1 MSPIDGYWARVRGLQ
16 QNARRYLGCTVLFAT
31 TTSLHSLIYNLYL
44 IQIGYD
50 AGFIGFTSAVLSATR
65 LVFALPA
72 GMVADRIGRKRSML
86 IGLAGMAV
94 AQFGLSLLTADWAIL
109 GSMAISGVFGALF
122 MTSVAPFLT
131 EHSSPD
137 QRSLLFTL
145 DSSLTNLASF
155 FASTAGGYLPLLF
168 GALLHVDG
176 ESAPAYRGVMLVSAC
191 TLALALLPIATLTE
205 SPRTSSR
212 RRVPWTLRALRKLPN
227 GKLMV
232 RLVLPRA
239 LMAFGAG
246 LVFPF
251 LNLYFK
257 ERFAVSDATLGWIFG
272 ITNVVAAAAML
283 WGGTVAERMGK
294 VRTMLLARLLSVPG
308 LLVLG
313 FVPSLA
319 FVAVAHWIRSALMRL
334 GDPLYMAFAM
344 EQLSEDD
351 RATGSSLLSTGWN
364 VGWSGGPY
372 VSGLLQPRVGWGPL
386 FGGTIVF
393 YVASLALVY
402 AFFVR
407 GQEVESLAGERPL
420 EVAGP

>member
-1 MSPIDGYWARVRGLQ
+1 MQ
-16 QNARRYLGCTVLFAT
+16 QNARRYLWCTAFFAT

-44 IQIGYD
+44 IQIGFD
-50 AGFIGFTSAVLSATR
+50 AAFIGLTSAVLSATR

-72 GMVADRIGRKRSML
+72 GMAADRIGRKRSML
-86 IGLAGMAV
+86 AGLAGMAV
-94 AQFGLSLLTADWAIL
+94 AQLGLALLTADWAIL
-109 GSMAISGVFGALF
+109 GSMAVSGVFGALF

-131 EHSSPD
+131 ENSAPHE
-137 QRSLLFTL
+137 RSLLFTL

-168 GALLHVDG
+168 GALLHVGG
-176 ESAPAYRGVMLVSAC
+176 ESAPAYRGVMVVSAC
-191 TLALALLPIATLTE
+191 TLALAVLPIATLKE
-205 SPRTSSR
+205 VPRKSLR
-212 RRVPWTLRALRKLPN
+212 RRVPWTLRALRNLPN
-227 GKLMV
+227 GKLMF
-232 RLVLPRA
+232 RLALPRA

-257 ERFAVSDATLGWIFG
+257 ERFSISDAALGWIFG
-272 ITNVVAAAAML
+272 VTNVIAAAAML
-283 WGGTVAERMGK
+283 WGGTVAERVGK

-313 FVPSLA
+313 FVPSLP

-372 VSGLLQPRVGWGPL
+372 VSGLVQPRFGWSPL

-393 YVASLALVY
+393 YVASLILVY
-402 AFFVR
+402 AFFMR
-407 GQEVESLAGERPL
+407 GQETEPTVTERPL
-420 EVAGP
+420 RVVEP

>member
-227 GKLMV
+227 GK
-232 RLVLPRA
+232 
-239 LMAFGAG
+239 
-246 LVFPF
+246 
-251 LNLYFK
+251 
-257 ERFAVSDATLGWIFG
+257 
-272 ITNVVAAAAML
+272 
-283 WGGTVAERMGK
+283 
-294 VRTMLLARLLSVPG
+294 
-308 LLVLG
+308 
-313 FVPSLA
+313 
-319 FVAVAHWIRSALMRL
+319 
-334 GDPLYMAFAM
+334 
-344 EQLSEDD
+344 
-351 RATGSSLLSTGWN
+351 
-364 VGWSGGPY
+364 
-372 VSGLLQPRVGWGPL
+372 
-386 FGGTIVF
+386 
-393 YVASLALVY
+393 
-402 AFFVR
+402 
-407 GQEVESLAGERPL
+407 
-420 EVAGP
+420 

>member
-1 MSPIDGYWARVRGLQ
+1 
-16 QNARRYLGCTVLFAT
+16 VLFAT

-44 IQIGYD
+44 IQIGFD
-50 AGFIGFTSAVLSATR
+50 AAFIGLTSAVLSATR

-86 IGLAGMAV
+86 AGLAGMAV
-94 AQFGLSLLTADWAIL
+94 AQFGLASLTADWAIL
-109 GSMAISGVFGALF
+109 GSMAVSGVFGALF

-131 EHSSPD
+131 EHSAPD

-155 FASTAGGYLPLLF
+155 FGSTAGGYLPLLF

-176 ESAPAYRGVMLVSAC
+176 ESALAYRGVMLVSAC
-191 TLALALLPIATLTE
+191 TLALAVLPIATLKE
-205 SPRTSSR
+205 APRAPSR
-212 RRVPWTLRALRKLPN
+212 RRVPWTLRALRNLPN

-257 ERFAVSDATLGWIFG
+257 ERFAVSDAALGWIFG
-272 ITNVVAAAAML
+272 ITNVIAAAAML
-283 WGGTVAERMGK
+283 WGGTVAERIGK
-294 VRTMLLARLLSVPG
+294 LRAMLLARTLSVPG
-308 LLVLG
+308 LLVIG
-313 FVPSLA
+313 FAPSLP
-319 FVAVAHWIRSALMRL
+319 FVVVAHWIRSALMRL

-372 VSGLLQPRVGWGPL
+372 VSGLLQPRFGWGPL
-386 FGGTIVF
+386 FGGTVVF
-393 YVASLALVY
+393 YVASLVLVY
-402 AFFVR
+402 AFFVH
-407 GQEVESLAGERPL
+407 GQEAEPTVTERSLRIAEP
-420 EVAGP
+420 